1 MLVLSLLNTFLCSV
15 YKTKKKVYLL
25 LTKAITVINI
35 NQVKKYVMNK
45 KIIKLFT
52 ELKNS
57 LMYAKTNNSLHF
69 LQG

>member
-1 MLVLSLLNTFLCSV
+1 MLVLSLLKTFLRSV

-35 NQVKKYVMNK
+35 NQVKKYFMNK

-57 LMYAKTNNSLHF
+57 LMYAKTNNCLHF